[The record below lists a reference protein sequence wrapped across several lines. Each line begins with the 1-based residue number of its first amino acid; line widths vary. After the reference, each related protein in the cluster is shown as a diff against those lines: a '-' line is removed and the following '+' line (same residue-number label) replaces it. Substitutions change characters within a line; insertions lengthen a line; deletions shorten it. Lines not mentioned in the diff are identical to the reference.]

1 MTVSSRVVRLPSIAE
16 APRIL
21 GSSVMVWS
29 ERSQNNNRKDY
40 VSIRALPSIIL
51 SEEADLQL
59 VQQRQMPS
67 DTIITAVANWDVSH
81 SSLAYNHSLI
91 DYLIGCQHARVFM
104 LTTYFRAYV

>member
-29 ERSQNNNRKDY
+29 ERSQNNRKDY

-51 SEEADLQL
+51 SGEADLQL
-59 VQQRQMPS
+59 VQHRPM
-67 DTIITAVANWDVSH
+67 
-81 SSLAYNHSLI
+81 SS
-91 DYLIGCQHARVFM
+91 R
-104 LTTYFRAYV
+104 